1 MSAYATKIRVP
12 LLRACT
18 AREVGNGAHRNLAV
32 VAAGCSDCPS
42 LFFRV
47 AQRHATGFAAK
58 GGFDHGYIGPI
69 RASDDRTK
77 DLDPGSNLVFLRTS
91 TEGTAFSATFC

>member
-1 MSAYATKIRVP
+1 VGRAAAKTADNSAYV
-12 LLRACT
+12 
-18 AREVGNGAHRNLAV
+18 
-32 VAAGCSDCPS
+32 
-42 LFFRV
+42 
-47 AQRHATGFAAK
+47 ATGFAAK

-91 TEGTAFSATFC
+91 TERTAFSATCVKNET